1 MTSHLL
7 LCDYPT
13 CSHMAK
19 WKLSARA
26 RIRRERCYCERHVN
40 VVSGA
45 WWRILW
51 ESARTAI
58 GVPHA
63 ESA

>member
-1 MTSHLL
+1 
-7 LCDYPT
+7 
-13 CSHMAK
+13 MAK